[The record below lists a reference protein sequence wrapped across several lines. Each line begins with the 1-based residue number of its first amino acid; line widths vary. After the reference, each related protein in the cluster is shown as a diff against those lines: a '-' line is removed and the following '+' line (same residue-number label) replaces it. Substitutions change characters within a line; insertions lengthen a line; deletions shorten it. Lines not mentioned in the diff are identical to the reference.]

1 MEIDITEIVVSFIGM
16 LSLIV
21 TGVITPILKKWIK
34 SKVTNEQWQ
43 TILDYAY
50 GGVQAAEILIAK

>member
-34 SKVTNEQWQ
+34 SKVPMSSGKPYWIMPMPACRQR
-43 TILDYAY
+43 
-50 GGVQAAEILIAK
+50 KS

>member
-43 TILDYAY
+43 TIPDWRWKR
-50 GGVQAAEILIAK
+50 QAKV